1 MKLEILL
8 FGLSAACKDNAGHR
22 SFKLP
27 GSQDLLTSSSNS
39 TDVPPTND
47 YDADYDESYE
57 EFMDNH
63 KELMNLEIDA
73 LIKKS
78 LLSMLG
84 NYKYLIASQPNFLAT
99 LEEES
104 EILRVEIEETISK
117 YVALDEA
124 RPKCFDYQPD
134 VCSAHQTLSFGSI
147 LGDNCPY
154 KLCPESCEVCTEPF
168 N

>member
-1 MKLEILL
+1 MKLRILF
-8 FGLSAACKDNAGHR
+8 FGISHACKENAGHR

-27 GSQDLLTSSSNS
+27 GSDLLAPSLNS
-39 TDVPPTND
+39 TETPPTI
-47 YDADYDESYE
+47 DYDEEYNERYE
-57 EFMDNH
+57 DFMENH
-63 KELMNLEIDA
+63 KDLMNLEIDA

-84 NYKYLIASQPNFLAT
+84 NYKYLIASQPNFVAT

-104 EILRVEIEETISK
+104 EILRVEIEETITK

-124 RPKCFDYQPD
+124 RVNCFDYKPE
-134 VCSAHQTLSFGSI
+134 VCRAHQTLTFGTI

-154 KLCPESCEVCTEPF
+154 KLCPETCDVCT
-168 N
+168 